1 MVIGSTNVGPYHVLT
16 VWRGSFFH
24 TMINK
29 DGQACDSRVYDS
41 LLEATIGHKRSI
53 QAVEK
58 MLTDL
63 SELQK

>member
-1 MVIGSTNVGPYHVLT
+1 
-16 VWRGSFFH
+16 
-24 TMINK
+24 MINK